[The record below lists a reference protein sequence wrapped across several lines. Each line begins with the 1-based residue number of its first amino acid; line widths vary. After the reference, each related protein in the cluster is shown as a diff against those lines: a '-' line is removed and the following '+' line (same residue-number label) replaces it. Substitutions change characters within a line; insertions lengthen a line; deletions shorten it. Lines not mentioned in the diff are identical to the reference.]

1 MSLARI
7 YTIPFTSTVTN
18 AGGNTD
24 LWEVLPADDHPVRI
38 RAIMLGQT
46 SEVGDAAEESV
57 DISVIRMTATI
68 TSGSGTAGAPEC
80 PDSNALAPS
89 FTSETN
95 GATVAT
101 TTGATDILYR
111 FAWNLRASPFEVYFD
126 EDLKTPPKALQGE
139 GLFVR
144 LNSTVADDITFV
156 GTLVV
161 EEV

>member
-1 MSLARI
+1 VSYGRFF
-7 YTIPFTSTVTN
+7 TIPFSSLVTN

-24 LWEVLPADDHPVRI
+24 LWEVLPGDDHPI
-38 RAIMLGQT
+38 RLRGIYLGQT
-46 SEVGDAAEESV
+46 TEVADAAEEML

-101 TTGATDILYR
+101 TTGSTDIVYR
-111 FAWNLRASPFEVYFD
+111 FAWNVRSSPFEMWFD
-126 EDLKTPPKALQGE
+126 VDMAPKAIQGE

-144 LNSTVADDITFV
+144 LNSTVADDLTFV

-161 EEV
+161 EEA